1 MWTRKILFTM
11 FEARTR
17 SVVTGA
23 SIVSSGVAIAV
34 THFIGRYTNP
44 RRREGR

>member
-1 MWTRKILFTM
+1 MWTRKTRYSM
-11 FEARTR
+11 FEAQTR
-17 SVVTGA
+17 PVVTGA
-23 SIVSSGVAIAV
+23 SILSSRVAIAV

>member
-1 MWTRKILFTM
+1 MWTKKPVYSIFG
-11 FEARTR
+11 AQTR

-23 SIVSSGVAIAV
+23 SIISSGVAIAV
-34 THFIGRYTNP
+34 TQFIGRYTNP